1 LLNQTRPFFLLAPLK
16 SRADCLIVLFLPA
29 DFSLEKNALMNQIN
43 ELKEQLAALLKD
55 LEDVRS
61 DNTSLNQEKEKLQ
74 TETHSLQGRV
84 RDLARLNAELEAQ
97 FAALKQ
103 ELSERDA
110 DIRALNTRLEEAE
123 NALSEERRKEAS
135 LERALLMTKAE
146 LEEDEK
152 NLAADKKLFAA
163 NDATMAALKQKVR
176 DLEAAL
182 AVSRSKE
189 CLDPKV
195 DEPKEMEA
203 LAMSR
208 SKATRTQ
215 RSAPPPPPPA
225 AVSEPPPPPPAAEE
239 AIPIMMSNP
248 KGSQAQRSAAPLSPP
263 PPPSGKKDAL
273 PIITPTPP
281 PPPPSGMEEALPIMM
296 RKPKVSQAQRFA
308 APLPP
313 PPPPGV
319 EEHEPTAAAPG
330 PPKRECG
337 IGLLLERTAHAP
349 GVHVKHVV
357 PGGPAEMCGRIR
369 PGDELRAV
377 DGKSLAG
384 VPLEQVF
391 DMIIGQQ
398 GSQVTIDIAQDLSL
412 EPDQL
417 TLTRAFPVPATVTTP
432 VEYNLDAD
440 AHRAKS
446 TIGQHWLSGERSS
459 SM

>member
-1 LLNQTRPFFLLAPLK
+1 MK

-29 DFSLEKNALMNQIN
+29 DFSWEKNALTNQIN
-43 ELKEQLAALLKD
+43 ELKEQLAALLKE
-55 LEDVRS
+55 LEDVSS
-61 DNTSLNQEKEKLQ
+61 DNTSLNQEKGKLQ

-84 RDLARLNAELEAQ
+84 RDLVRLNAELEAQ
-97 FAALKQ
+97 LAALKL

-152 NLAADKKLFAA
+152 NLAADKKVFAA
-163 NDATMAALKQKVR
+163 NDATMAALKEKVR

-189 CLDPKV
+189 CLDPKA

-208 SKATRTQ
+208 SKAIRAQ

-225 AVSEPPPPPPAAEE
+225 AVSEPPPPPLAAEE
-239 AIPIMMSNP
+239 AIPIIMSKP
-248 KGSQAQRSAAPLSPP
+248 KGSQAQRSAAPLPPP
-263 PPPSGKKDAL
+263 PPPSGMKDAL
-273 PIITPTPP
+273 PIINPT

-296 RKPKVSQAQRFA
+296 SKPKVSQAQRFA
-308 APLPP
+308 APLPT
-313 PPPPGV
+313 PPPPGM
-319 EEHEPTAAAPG
+319 EEHEPTAAAPDL
-330 PPKRECG
+330 PIRECG

-369 PGDELRAV
+369 PGDELLAV

-417 TLTRAFPVPATVTTP
+417 TLTRAFPVPATPVTTP
-432 VEYNLDAD
+432 VQYNLDAD
-440 AHRAKS
+440 AHQTKS